1 MVFITLTQW
10 VNVSVDTRKEQT
22 AGRVSVNVEP
32 FRMQVWSFAAVTAAA
47 VSFWR
52 GNKKPFEE
60 NGWTVVLGWENKK
73 KSVIDFDQSKLYFI
87 ELEMKNLEFSGVA
100 KKRNQKQR
108 VRGGFTNKTEECNIG
123 IISIIIVIIIYYH
136 LLLFW

>member
-1 MVFITLTQW
+1 M
-10 VNVSVDTRKEQT
+10 
-22 AGRVSVNVEP
+22 
-32 FRMQVWSFAAVTAAA
+32 
-47 VSFWR
+47 
-52 GNKKPFEE
+52 
-60 NGWTVVLGWENKK
+60 VLGWENKK

-108 VRGGFTNKTEECNIG
+108 VRGGFTNKTEECSIS